1 MRSLR
6 LGRVRNQ
13 RPKTANSRVNPAFPA
28 RSRRTAKT
36 KRTKLITAYVAAID
50 VGGMIFRLEVPSA
63 PGEGAFEAK
72 NHAEAT
78 GFPT

>member
-6 LGRVRNQ
+6 LGRVRNR

-28 RSRRTAKT
+28 RSRRTAEQTKT
-36 KRTKLITAYVAAID
+36 DATYVAVIG
-50 VGGMIFRLEVPSA
+50 VGGVIFRLEVPSA

-72 NHAEAT
+72 NHAEEVRFST
-78 GFPT
+78 